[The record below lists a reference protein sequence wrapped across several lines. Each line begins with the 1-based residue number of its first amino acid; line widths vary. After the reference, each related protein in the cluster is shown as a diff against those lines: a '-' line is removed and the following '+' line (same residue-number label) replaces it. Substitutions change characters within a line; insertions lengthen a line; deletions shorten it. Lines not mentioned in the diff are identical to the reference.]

1 MNIVLFDGICN
12 LCNNT
17 IIFLIKHDK
26 KNKLHFAAQ
35 QTNAGERL
43 MKQYHVLQDAQ
54 SVVFIKDKFVYYK
67 SDAIIEIAKQLSGW
81 PRIAIIGSIFPI
93 FLRNWIY
100 DLIAN
105 NRYKLFGKKSACF
118 MPRKAIE
125 NKFIS

>member
-1 MNIVLFDGICN
+1 MNIVLFDGVCN

-67 SDAIIEIAKQLSGW
+67 SDAIIEIAKLLSGW
-81 PRIAIIGSIFPI
+81 PRIARIGWMVPR
-93 FLRNWIY
+93 FLRDWIY

-105 NRYKLFGKKSACF
+105 NRYKIFGKKKTCAL
-118 MPRKAIE
+118 PAE
-125 NKFIS
+125 AVTHKFIS